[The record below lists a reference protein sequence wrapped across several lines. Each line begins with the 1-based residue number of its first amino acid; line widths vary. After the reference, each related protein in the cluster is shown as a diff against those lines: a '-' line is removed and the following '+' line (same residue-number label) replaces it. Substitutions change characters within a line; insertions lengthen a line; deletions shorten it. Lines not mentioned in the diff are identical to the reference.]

1 MCPNKYQPC
10 FAQACCNLLIIFAFL
25 ISRSILD
32 FQFFSNQF
40 VFSNPILTNPVK
52 CCSKNETPWQH
63 FPKTFGPT
71 HGQGRLWSH
80 HNSRPP
86 FQGKPRIFR
95 LRCRQPQSLALSH
108 PVHPRMRKLNNFRLC
123 FAIYRNLTRLNF
135 IFSFAR
141 AFVVLTM
148 TGKMRERGS
157 IVCKLMANLMSMAG
171 FNQIITVDLWQ
182 KEIQGFFDC
191 PVDNLRAHPFLLKYI
206 QHCVS
211 KSSDAASEWFWTF

>member
-1 MCPNKYQPC
+1 MCPNKYQSC
-10 FAQACCNLLIIFAFL
+10 FAQACCYSLIIFAFL

-95 LRCRQPQSLALSH
+95 LRCWQPQSLALSH

-123 FAIYRNLTRLNF
+123 FAISRNLTRLNF
-135 IFSFAR
+135 LFSFAR
-141 AFVVLTM
+141 AFIVDDDRQNE
-148 TGKMRERGS
+148 GERKHCLQTDGQS
-157 IVCKLMANLMSMAG
+157 DVHGRLQSNYHCR
-171 FNQIITVDLWQ
+171 
-182 KEIQGFFDC
+182 
-191 PVDNLRAHPFLLKYI
+191 PVAERDPGI
-206 QHCVS
+206 
-211 KSSDAASEWFWTF
+211 FWLPCR